1 MRLKLLKHRVFK
13 EYLPYYKRNLK
24 VALPVMLTQLGAS
37 LVGLFDSIM
46 VGHYATV
53 DLAAVSFSNALFFT
67 VMVFAMG
74 ALMGLTPLVGF
85 QVGSLTASE
94 SEQSNSVSGLTSN
107 NERSEWSDCR
117 AIIASLFQNGMLF
130 TVLLSIFTLVLLGGC
145 IPFLHC
151 FGQDPAVVEA
161 ARPYYILIVI
171 SIIPFLFFTFFKQ
184 FLEGLG
190 NTSVA
195 MVITL
200 LMNGLNIFLNWL
212 FIYGN
217 WGCPELGATG
227 AGVGSLV
234 ARVGMPICFVAVMYY
249 RKEWNGYLKAMRIAN
264 FRKSVIKELAKIGFP
279 IGVQTLMET
288 IAFTAAF
295 VFIGWIS
302 KEALAAHQIA
312 NQICDMTFMVI
323 LGIGSATTI
332 RVSHQLGAK
341 NLVGVRMASNAS
353 IHLVLLINAI
363 GAAVMIGFRN
373 YIPLLFTKDPEVIA
387 IASQLV
393 VLAGVLQLA
402 DGLQV
407 VAASMLRGITDV
419 KVSMIIAMF
428 SYTIVCISIG
438 LFLAFPMGMG
448 AVGIWI
454 GFVVGLSVAAVCLH
468 TRFRIKF
475 KELSSNF
482 V

>member
-1 MRLKLLKHRVFK
+1 MRFRD
-13 EYLPYYKRNLK
+13 YIPYYKRNLK

-46 VGHYATV
+46 VGRYATV

-74 ALMGLTPLVGF
+74 ALMGLTPLVGI
-85 QVGSLTASE
+85 QMGKLSD
-94 SEQSNSVSGLTSN
+94 QSQPSN
-107 NERSEWSDCR
+107 KTDISQR
-117 AIIASLFQNGMLF
+117 IASLFQNGMLF
-130 TVLLSIFTLVLLGGC
+130 TILLSIITLLILGGC
-145 IPFLHC
+145 IPLLHC
-151 FGQDPAVVEA
+151 FGQDPAVIEV
-161 ARPYYILIVI
+161 ARPYYILIVL

-200 LMNGLNIFLNWL
+200 VMNGLNIFLNWL

-217 WGCPELGATG
+217 WGCPELGAMG
-227 AGVGSLV
+227 AGIGSLV
-234 ARVGMPICFVAVMYY
+234 ARTGMPLCFLAVMYV
-249 RKEWNGYLKAMRIAN
+249 RREWKEYLLAIKLNR
-264 FRKSVIKELAKIGFP
+264 FRRSILKELTKIGFP

-295 VFIGWIS
+295 IIIGWIS

-312 NQICDMTFMVI
+312 NQLCDMTFMVI

-332 RVSHQLGAK
+332 RVSHQLGA
-341 NLVGVRMASNAS
+341 NNIEGVRMASNAS
-353 IHLVLLINAI
+353 IHLVLIINVI
-363 GAAVMIGFRN
+363 GAALMIGLCN
-373 YIPLLFTKDPEVIA
+373 QIPLIFTKDQEVIA
-387 IASQLV
+387 IASKLII
-393 VLAGVLQLA
+393 LAGVLQVA

-419 KVSMIIAMF
+419 KVPMVIAMI
-428 SYTIVCISIG
+428 SYTIICLSVG
-438 LFLAFPMGMG
+438 LFLAFPMRMG
-448 AVGIWI
+448 ASGIWI
-454 GFVVGLSVAAVCLH
+454 GFVVGLSVAAICLH
-468 TRFRIKF
+468 IRCRIKF
-475 KELSSNF
+475 QQLQLKISHQTPINA
-482 V
+482 

>member
-1 MRLKLLKHRVFK
+1 MFRK
-13 EYLPYYKRNLK
+13 YLPYYKRNLK

-46 VGHYATV
+46 VGRYATV

-85 QVGSLTASE
+85 QVGSLS
-94 SEQSNSVSGLTSN
+94 SNSDSGQTFN
-107 NERSEWSDCR
+107 NEYYDQSDNS
-117 AIIASLFQNGMLF
+117 IASSPQSLISSLFQNGMLF

-161 ARPYYILIVI
+161 ARPYYVLIVL
-171 SIIPFLFFTFFKQ
+171 SIVPFLFFTFFKQ

-200 LMNGLNIFLNWL
+200 VMNGLNIFLNWL

-227 AGVGSLV
+227 AGIGSLI
-234 ARVGMPICFVAVMYY
+234 ARIGMPICFVVVMFLRHEWKDYLLAV
-249 RKEWNGYLKAMRIAN
+249 RLRNFQASVLKQLSR
-264 FRKSVIKELAKIGFP
+264 IGFP

-332 RVSHQLGAK
+332 RVSHQLGAN
-341 NLVGVRMASNAS
+341 NLEGVRMASNAS

-363 GAAVMIGFRN
+363 GATVMIGFRN
-373 YIPLLFTKDPEVIA
+373 YIPLLFTHDQEVII
-387 IASQLV
+387 IASKLV

-419 KVSMIIAMF
+419 KVPMIIAMF

-454 GFVVGLSVAAVCLH
+454 GFVVGLSVAAICLH
-468 TRFRIKF
+468 TRFRIKYC
-475 KELSSNF
+475 ELLQR
-482 V
+482 

>member
-1 MRLKLLKHRVFK
+1 
-13 EYLPYYKRNLK
+13 
-24 VALPVMLTQLGAS
+24 MLTQLGAS

-46 VGHYATV
+46 VGRYATV

-74 ALMGLTPLVGF
+74 ALMGLTPLVGI
-85 QVGSLTASE
+85 QVGSLS
-94 SEQSNSVSGLTSN
+94 SDSSHDEQSNI
-107 NERSEWSDCR
+107 RSL
-117 AIIASLFQNGMLF
+117 IASFFQNGMLF
-130 TVLLSIFTLVLLGGC
+130 TVLLSFLSLVLLGGC

-151 FGQDPAVVEA
+151 FGQDPEVVQA
-161 ARPYYILIVI
+161 ARPYYTLIVL

-190 NTSVA
+190 NTAVA

-200 LMNGLNIFLNWL
+200 VMNGLNIFLNWL

-227 AGVGSLV
+227 AGIGSLV
-234 ARVGMPICFVAVMYY
+234 ARVGMPVCFVLVMYL
-249 RKEWNGYLKAMRIAN
+249 RKEWRGYLSSIRWQS
-264 FRKSVIKELAKIGFP
+264 FRLSVIKELTKIGFP

-312 NQICDMTFMVI
+312 NQMCDMTFMVI

-332 RVSHQLGAK
+332 RVSHQLGA
-341 NLVGVRMASNAS
+341 NHLEGVRMASNAS
-353 IHLVLLINAI
+353 IHLVLLINAV
-363 GAAVMIGFRN
+363 GAAVMIGLRHQ
-373 YIPLLFTKDPEVIA
+373 IPMLFTKDQEVIA
-387 IASQLV
+387 IASQLIA
-393 VLAGVLQLA
+393 LAGVLQFA

-419 KVSMIIAMF
+419 KVPMVIAMF
-428 SYTIVCISIG
+428 SYSIVCISIG

-454 GFVVGLSVAAVCLH
+454 GFVVGLSVAAICLH
-468 TRFRIKF
+468 TRFRIKYR
-475 KELSSNF
+475 ELLAKNQ
-482 V
+482 

>member
-1 MRLKLLKHRVFK
+1 MFRK
-13 EYLPYYKRNLK
+13 YLPYYKRNLK

-46 VGHYATV
+46 VGRYATV

-85 QVGSLTASE
+85 QVGSLS
-94 SEQSNSVSGLTSN
+94 SNSDSGQTSN
-107 NERSEWSDCR
+107 SEHYDQSDNS
-117 AIIASLFQNGMLF
+117 ITSSPQSLISSLFQNGMLF

-151 FGQDPAVVEA
+151 FGQDPAVVET
-161 ARPYYILIVI
+161 ARPYYVLIVL
-171 SIIPFLFFTFFKQ
+171 SIVPFLFFTFFKQ

-200 LMNGLNIFLNWL
+200 VMNGLNIFLNWL

-227 AGVGSLV
+227 AGIGSLI
-234 ARVGMPICFVAVMYY
+234 ARIGMPICFVVVMFLRHEWKDYLLAV
-249 RKEWNGYLKAMRIAN
+249 RLRNFQASVLKQLSR
-264 FRKSVIKELAKIGFP
+264 IGFP

-332 RVSHQLGAK
+332 RVSHQLGAN
-341 NLVGVRMASNAS
+341 NLEGVRMASNAS

-363 GAAVMIGFRN
+363 GATVMIGFRN
-373 YIPLLFTKDPEVIA
+373 YIPLLFTHDQEVII
-387 IASQLV
+387 IASKLV

-419 KVSMIIAMF
+419 KVPMIIAMF

-454 GFVVGLSVAAVCLH
+454 GFVVGLSVAAICLH
-468 TRFRIKF
+468 TRFRIKYC
-475 KELSSNF
+475 ELLQR
-482 V
+482 

>member
-1 MRLKLLKHRVFK
+1 
-13 EYLPYYKRNLK
+13 
-24 VALPVMLTQLGAS
+24 MLTQLGAS

-46 VGHYATV
+46 VGRYATV

-74 ALMGLTPLVGF
+74 ALMGLTPLVGI
-85 QVGSLTASE
+85 QVGSLS
-94 SEQSNSVSGLTSN
+94 SDSSHGEQSNI
-107 NERSEWSDCR
+107 RSL
-117 AIIASLFQNGMLF
+117 IASFFQNGMLF
-130 TVLLSIFTLVLLGGC
+130 TVLLSFLSLVLLGGC

-151 FGQDPAVVEA
+151 FGQDPEVVQA
-161 ARPYYILIVI
+161 ARPYYTLIVL

-190 NTSVA
+190 NTAVA

-200 LMNGLNIFLNWL
+200 VMNGLNIFLNWL

-227 AGVGSLV
+227 AGIGSLV
-234 ARVGMPICFVAVMYY
+234 ARIGMPVCFVVVMYL
-249 RKEWNGYLKAMRIAN
+249 RKEWRGYLSSIRWQS
-264 FRKSVIKELAKIGFP
+264 FRLSVIKELTKIGFP

-312 NQICDMTFMVI
+312 NQMCDMTFMVI

-332 RVSHQLGAK
+332 RVSHQLGANHLK
-341 NLVGVRMASNAS
+341 GVRMASNAS
-353 IHLVLLINAI
+353 IHLVLLINAV
-363 GAAVMIGFRN
+363 GAAVMIGLRHQ
-373 YIPLLFTKDPEVIA
+373 IPMLFTKDQEVIA
-387 IASQLV
+387 IASQLIA
-393 VLAGVLQLA
+393 LAGVLQFA

-419 KVSMIIAMF
+419 KVPMVIAMF
-428 SYTIVCISIG
+428 SYSIVCISIG

-454 GFVVGLSVAAVCLH
+454 GFVVGLSVAAICLH
-468 TRFRIKF
+468 TRFRIKYR
-475 KELSSNF
+475 ELLAKNQ
-482 V
+482 

>member
-1 MRLKLLKHRVFK
+1 VRFRD
-13 EYLPYYKRNLK
+13 YLPYYKRNLK

-53 DLAAVSFSNALFFT
+53 DLAAVSFSNAIFFT

-85 QVGSLTASE
+85 QVGSLSTNDN
-94 SEQSNSVSGLTSN
+94 EQSDSSLASSP
-107 NERSEWSDCR
+107 RRLIS
-117 AIIASLFQNGMLF
+117 SLFQNGTLF
-130 TVLLSIFTLVLLGGC
+130 TVLLSVFTLVLLGGC
-145 IPFLHC
+145 IPFLDC
-151 FGQDPAVVEA
+151 FGQDPKVVEV

-171 SIIPFLFFTFFKQ
+171 SIVPFLFFTFFKQ

-200 LMNGLNIFLNWL
+200 VMNGLNIFLNWL

-227 AGVGSLV
+227 AGIGSLI
-234 ARVGMPICFVAVMYY
+234 ARIGMPICFFLVMYFH
-249 RKEWNGYLKAMRIAN
+249 REWKTYIRAVRLKN
-264 FRKSVIKELAKIGFP
+264 FDFSVIKELSKIGVP

-332 RVSHQLGAK
+332 RVSHQLGAR
-341 NLVGVRMASNAS
+341 NLHGVRMASNAS

-363 GAAVMIGFRN
+363 GAVLMIGFRN
-373 YIPLLFTKDPEVIA
+373 QIPTLFTEDQEVIA
-387 IASQLV
+387 IASQLI

-419 KVSMIIAMF
+419 KVPMIIAIF
-428 SYTIVCISIG
+428 SYTIICISIG

-448 AVGIWI
+448 AQGIWI
-454 GFVVGLSVAAVCLH
+454 GFVVGLSVAAICLH
-468 TRFRIKF
+468 TRFRIKYR
-475 KELSSNF
+475 ELLAASRLN
-482 V
+482 

>member
-1 MRLKLLKHRVFK
+1 MYSFK
-13 EYLPYYKRNLK
+13 TYLPYYKRNLK
-24 VALPVMLTQLGAS
+24 VAFPVMLTQLGAS

-46 VGHYATV
+46 VGRYATI

-74 ALMGLTPLVGF
+74 ALMGLTPLVGI
-85 QVGSLTASE
+85 QVGSLS
-94 SEQSNSVSGLTSN
+94 SDSSHGEQSNI
-107 NERSEWSDCR
+107 RSL
-117 AIIASLFQNGMLF
+117 IASFFQNGMLF
-130 TVLLSIFTLVLLGGC
+130 TVLLSFLSLVLLGGC

-151 FGQDPAVVEA
+151 FGQDPEVVQA
-161 ARPYYILIVI
+161 ARPYYTLIVL

-190 NTSVA
+190 NTAVA

-200 LMNGLNIFLNWL
+200 VMNGLNIFLNWL

-227 AGVGSLV
+227 AGIGSLV
-234 ARVGMPICFVAVMYY
+234 ARVGMPVCFVLVMYL
-249 RKEWNGYLKAMRIAN
+249 RKEWRGYLSSIRWQS
-264 FRKSVIKELAKIGFP
+264 FRLSVIKELTKIGFP

-302 KEALAAHQIA
+302 KETLAAHQIA
-312 NQICDMTFMVI
+312 NQMCDMTFMVI

-332 RVSHQLGAK
+332 RVSHQLGA
-341 NLVGVRMASNAS
+341 NHLEGVRMASNAS
-353 IHLVLLINAI
+353 IHLVLLINAV
-363 GAAVMIGFRN
+363 GAAVMIGLRHQ
-373 YIPLLFTKDPEVIA
+373 IPMLFTKDQEVIA
-387 IASQLV
+387 IASQLIA
-393 VLAGVLQLA
+393 LAGVLQFA

-419 KVSMIIAMF
+419 KVPMVIAMF
-428 SYTIVCISIG
+428 SYSIVCISIG

-454 GFVVGLSVAAVCLH
+454 GFVVGLSVAAICLH
-468 TRFRIKF
+468 TRFRIKYR
-475 KELSSNF
+475 ELLAKNQ
-482 V
+482 

>member
-1 MRLKLLKHRVFK
+1 M
-13 EYLPYYKRNLK
+13 
-24 VALPVMLTQLGAS
+24 MLTQLGAS

-46 VGHYATV
+46 VGRYATV

-74 ALMGLTPLVGF
+74 ALMGLTPLVGIE
-85 QVGSLTASE
+85 VGKMSDAT
-94 SEQSNSVSGLTSN
+94 EQSELQLRIT
-107 NERSEWSDCR
+107 
-117 AIIASLFQNGMLF
+117 ALFKNGALF
-130 TVLLSIFTLVLLGGC
+130 TILLSIFTLILLGGC

-151 FGQDPAVVEA
+151 FGQDPAVVEV
-161 ARPYYILIVI
+161 ARPYYTLIVL
-171 SIIPFLFFTFFKQ
+171 SIAPFLFFTFFKQ

-200 LMNGLNIFLNWL
+200 AMNALNILLNWL

-227 AGVGSLV
+227 AGIGSLI
-234 ARVGMPICFVAVMYY
+234 ARTGMPICFMAAMYFRREWRGYIRSIRTKGY
-249 RKEWNGYLKAMRIAN
+249 RLSTIQ
-264 FRKSVIKELAKIGFP
+264 ELSKIGFP
-279 IGVQTLMET
+279 IGIQTLMET

-332 RVSHQLGAK
+332 RVSHQLGAN
-341 NLVGVRMASNAS
+341 NLDGVRMASHAS
-353 IHLVLLINAI
+353 IHLVLVINAI
-363 GAAVMIGFRN
+363 GAALMIGLRHQ
-373 YIPLLFTKDPEVIA
+373 IPLLFTEDQEVIA
-387 IASQLV
+387 IASKLV
-393 VLAGVLQLA
+393 VLAGMLQLA

-419 KVSMIIAMF
+419 KVPMVIAVI
-428 SYTIVCISIG
+428 SYTIICISVG
-438 LFLAFPMGMG
+438 LTLAFPMGMG
-448 AVGIWI
+448 AEGIWI
-454 GFVVGLSVAAVCLH
+454 GFVIGLSTAAVCLH
-468 TRFRIKF
+468 LRFHKQF
-475 KELSSNF
+475 KKLKTTTLP
-482 V
+482 

>member
-1 MRLKLLKHRVFK
+1 MFRK
-13 EYLPYYKRNLK
+13 YLPYYKRNLK

-46 VGHYATV
+46 VGRYATV

-85 QVGSLTASE
+85 QVGSLS
-94 SEQSNSVSGLTSN
+94 SNSDSGQTSN
-107 NERSEWSDCR
+107 SEHYDQSDNS
-117 AIIASLFQNGMLF
+117 IASSPQSLISSLFQNGMLF

-161 ARPYYILIVI
+161 ARPYYVLIVL
-171 SIIPFLFFTFFKQ
+171 SIVPFLFFTFFKQ

-200 LMNGLNIFLNWL
+200 VMNGLNIFLNWL

-227 AGVGSLV
+227 AGIGSLI
-234 ARVGMPICFVAVMYY
+234 ARIGMPICFVVVMFLRY
-249 RKEWNGYLKAMRIAN
+249 EWKDYLLAFRLRN
-264 FRKSVIKELAKIGFP
+264 FQASVLKQLSRIGFP

-332 RVSHQLGAK
+332 RVSHQLGAN
-341 NLVGVRMASNAS
+341 NLEGVRMASNAS

-363 GAAVMIGFRN
+363 GATVMIGFRN
-373 YIPLLFTKDPEVIA
+373 YIPLLFTHDQEVIV

-419 KVSMIIAMF
+419 KVPMIIAMF

-454 GFVVGLSVAAVCLH
+454 GFVVGLSVAAICLH
-468 TRFRIKF
+468 TRFRIKYR
-475 KELSSNF
+475 ELLQR
-482 V
+482 

>member
-1 MRLKLLKHRVFK
+1 
-13 EYLPYYKRNLK
+13 
-24 VALPVMLTQLGAS
+24 MLTQLGAS

-74 ALMGLTPLVGF
+74 ALMGLTPLIGI
-85 QVGSLTASE
+85 QVGKISDTTDNSDE
-94 SEQSNSVSGLTSN
+94 STRLAESKN
-107 NERSEWSDCR
+107 
-117 AIIASLFQNGMLF
+117 IISSLFQNGMLF
-130 TVLLSIFTLVLLGGC
+130 TILLSIMTLILLGGC

-151 FGQDPAVVEA
+151 FGQDPAVVEV
-161 ARPYYILIVI
+161 ARPYFILIVI
-171 SIIPFLFFTFFKQ
+171 SIVPFLFFTFFKQ
-184 FLEGLG
+184 CLEGLG

-200 LMNGLNIFLNWL
+200 VMNGINILLNWL

-227 AGVGSLV
+227 AGIGSLV
-234 ARVGMPICFVAVMYY
+234 ARIGMPICFFVVMYF
-249 RKEWNGYLKAMRIAN
+249 RREWKEYMTSMRWSKFKA
-264 FRKSVIKELAKIGFP
+264 SVIKELTKIGFP

-295 VFIGWIS
+295 IFIGWIS

-332 RVSHQLGAK
+332 RVSHQLGAN
-341 NLVGVRMASNAS
+341 NLHGVRMASNAS
-353 IHLVLLINAI
+353 IHLVLFINTI
-363 GAAVMIGFRN
+363 GAILMIGLRN
-373 YIPLLFTKDPEVIA
+373 QIPMLFTEDPEVIA
-387 IASQLV
+387 IASKLV

-419 KVSMIIAMF
+419 KIPMFIALF

-454 GFVVGLSVAAVCLH
+454 GFVVGLSVAAICLH
-468 TRFRIKF
+468 IRFRWKF
-475 KELSSNF
+475 KQISLSR
-482 V
+482 

>member
-1 MRLKLLKHRVFK
+1 MRFRD
-13 EYLPYYKRNLK
+13 YLPYYKRNLK

-53 DLAAVSFSNALFFT
+53 DLAAVSFSNAIFFT

-85 QVGSLTASE
+85 QVGSLSTNDN
-94 SEQSNSVSGLTSN
+94 EQSDSSLASSP
-107 NERSEWSDCR
+107 RRLIS
-117 AIIASLFQNGMLF
+117 SLFQNGTLF
-130 TVLLSIFTLVLLGGC
+130 TVLLSVFTLVLLGGC
-145 IPFLHC
+145 IPFLDC
-151 FGQDPAVVEA
+151 FGQDPKVVEV

-171 SIIPFLFFTFFKQ
+171 SIVPFLFFTFFKQ

-200 LMNGLNIFLNWL
+200 VMNGLNIFLNWL

-227 AGVGSLV
+227 AGIGSLI
-234 ARVGMPICFVAVMYY
+234 ARIGMPICFFLVMYFH
-249 RKEWNGYLKAMRIAN
+249 REWKTYIRAVRLKN
-264 FRKSVIKELAKIGFP
+264 FDFSVIKELSKIGVP

-332 RVSHQLGAK
+332 RVSHQLGAH
-341 NLVGVRMASNAS
+341 NLHGVRMASNAS
-353 IHLVLLINAI
+353 IHLVLLINTI
-363 GAAVMIGFRN
+363 GAVLMIGFRN
-373 YIPLLFTKDPEVIA
+373 QIPTLFTEDQEVIT
-387 IASQLV
+387 IASQLI

-419 KVSMIIAMF
+419 KVPMIIAIF
-428 SYTIVCISIG
+428 SYTIICISIG

-448 AVGIWI
+448 AQGIWI
-454 GFVVGLSVAAVCLH
+454 GFVVGLSVAAICLH
-468 TRFRIKF
+468 TRFRIKYR
-475 KELSSNF
+475 ELLAASRLN
-482 V
+482 

>member
-1 MRLKLLKHRVFK
+1 MFRK
-13 EYLPYYKRNLK
+13 YLPYYNRNLK

-46 VGHYATV
+46 VGRYATV

-85 QVGSLTASE
+85 QVGSLSSSSDSGQT
-94 SEQSNSVSGLTSN
+94 SNS
-107 NERSEWSDCR
+107 EHYDQSDNS
-117 AIIASLFQNGMLF
+117 IASSPQSLISSLFQNGMLF
-130 TVLLSIFTLVLLGGC
+130 TVLLSVFTLVLLGGC

-161 ARPYYILIVI
+161 ARPYYVLIVL
-171 SIIPFLFFTFFKQ
+171 SIVPFLFFTFFKQ

-227 AGVGSLV
+227 AGIGSLI
-234 ARVGMPICFVAVMYY
+234 ARIGMPICFVVVMFLRHEWKDYLLAV
-249 RKEWNGYLKAMRIAN
+249 RLRNFQASVLKQLSR
-264 FRKSVIKELAKIGFP
+264 IGFP

-332 RVSHQLGAK
+332 RVSHQLGAN
-341 NLVGVRMASNAS
+341 NLEGVRMASNAS

-363 GAAVMIGFRN
+363 GATVMIGFRN
-373 YIPLLFTKDPEVIA
+373 YIPLLFTHDQEVIV

-419 KVSMIIAMF
+419 KVPMIIAMF

-454 GFVVGLSVAAVCLH
+454 GFVVGLSVAAICLH
-468 TRFRIKF
+468 TRFRIKYR
-475 KELSSNF
+475 ELLQR
-482 V
+482 

>member
-1 MRLKLLKHRVFK
+1 MFRK
-13 EYLPYYKRNLK
+13 YLPYYKRNLK

-46 VGHYATV
+46 VGRYATV

-85 QVGSLTASE
+85 QVGSLS
-94 SEQSNSVSGLTSN
+94 SNSDSGQTSN
-107 NERSEWSDCR
+107 SEHYDQSDNS
-117 AIIASLFQNGMLF
+117 ITSSPQSLISSLFQNGMLF

-161 ARPYYILIVI
+161 ARPYYVLIVL
-171 SIIPFLFFTFFKQ
+171 SIVPFLFFTFFKQ

-200 LMNGLNIFLNWL
+200 VMNGLNIFLNWL

-227 AGVGSLV
+227 AGIGSLI
-234 ARVGMPICFVAVMYY
+234 ARIGMPICFVVVMFLRHEWKDYLLAV
-249 RKEWNGYLKAMRIAN
+249 RLRNFQASVLKQLSR
-264 FRKSVIKELAKIGFP
+264 IGFP

-332 RVSHQLGAK
+332 RVSHQLGAN
-341 NLVGVRMASNAS
+341 NLEGVRMASNAS

-363 GAAVMIGFRN
+363 GATVMIGFRN
-373 YIPLLFTKDPEVIA
+373 YIPLLFTHDQEVII
-387 IASQLV
+387 IASKLV

-419 KVSMIIAMF
+419 KVPMIIAMF

-454 GFVVGLSVAAVCLH
+454 GFVVGLSVAAICLH
-468 TRFRIKF
+468 TRFRIKYR
-475 KELSSNF
+475 ELLQR
-482 V
+482 

>member
-1 MRLKLLKHRVFK
+1 MFRK
-13 EYLPYYKRNLK
+13 YLPYYKRNLK

-46 VGHYATV
+46 VGRYATV

-85 QVGSLTASE
+85 QVGSLS
-94 SEQSNSVSGLTSN
+94 SNSDSGQTSN
-107 NERSEWSDCR
+107 SEHYDQSDNS
-117 AIIASLFQNGMLF
+117 ITSSPQSLISSLFQNGMLF

-151 FGQDPAVVEA
+151 FGQDPAVVET
-161 ARPYYILIVI
+161 ARPYYVLIVL
-171 SIIPFLFFTFFKQ
+171 SIVPFLFFTFFKQ

-200 LMNGLNIFLNWL
+200 VMNGLNIFLNWL

-227 AGVGSLV
+227 AGIGSLI
-234 ARVGMPICFVAVMYY
+234 ARIGMPICFVVVMFLRHEWKDYLLAV
-249 RKEWNGYLKAMRIAN
+249 RLRNFQASVLKQLSR
-264 FRKSVIKELAKIGFP
+264 IGFP

-332 RVSHQLGAK
+332 RVSHQLGAN
-341 NLVGVRMASNAS
+341 NLEGVRMASNAS

-363 GAAVMIGFRN
+363 GATVMIGFRN
-373 YIPLLFTKDPEVIA
+373 YIPLLFTHDQEVII
-387 IASQLV
+387 IASKLV

-419 KVSMIIAMF
+419 KVPMIIAMF

-454 GFVVGLSVAAVCLH
+454 GFVVGLSVAAICLH

-475 KELSSNF
+475 NQLCLKM
-482 V
+482 

>member
-1 MRLKLLKHRVFK
+1 MRFR

-46 VGHYATV
+46 VGRYATV

-74 ALMGLTPLVGF
+74 ALMGITPLVGI
-85 QVGSLTASE
+85 QVGNLTSNNDSGLSSDSE
-94 SEQSNSVSGLTSN
+94 HSEQSNSKF
-107 NERSEWSDCR
+107 
-117 AIIASLFQNGMLF
+117 IIASLFQNGMLF
-130 TVLLSIFTLVLLGGC
+130 TILLSILTFVLLGGC

-151 FGQDPAVVEA
+151 FGQDPEVIEV

-171 SIIPFLFFTFFKQ
+171 SIVPFLFFTFFKQ

-200 LMNGLNIFLNWL
+200 VMNALNIFLNWL

-217 WGCPELGATG
+217 WGCPELGAAG

-234 ARVGMPICFVAVMYY
+234 ARIGMPVCFVVAMYV
-249 RKEWNGYLKAMRIAN
+249 RREWKGYLLNIRLHKMKA
-264 FRKSVIKELAKIGFP
+264 SVIKELSKIGFP
-279 IGVQTLMET
+279 IGIQTLMET

-295 VFIGWIS
+295 IFIGWIS

-341 NLVGVRMASNAS
+341 NLEGVRMASNAS

-363 GAAVMIGFRN
+363 GAAVMIGLRHQ
-373 YIPLLFTKDPEVIA
+373 IPLLFTHDQEVIA

-419 KVSMIIAMF
+419 KVPMVIALF

-438 LFLAFPMGMG
+438 LFLAFQMGMG

-468 TRFRIKF
+468 IRFRRIYKR
-475 KELSSNF
+475 LLN
-482 V
+482 

>member
-1 MRLKLLKHRVFK
+1 
-13 EYLPYYKRNLK
+13 
-24 VALPVMLTQLGAS
+24 MLTQLGAS

-74 ALMGLTPLVGF
+74 ALMGLTPLVGIE
-85 QVGSLTASE
+85 VGKISDKT
-94 SEQSNSVSGLTSN
+94 EQSELQSRIT
-107 NERSEWSDCR
+107 
-117 AIIASLFQNGMLF
+117 SLFQNGALF
-130 TVLLSIFTLVLLGGC
+130 TILLSIFTLFLLGGC

-151 FGQDPAVVEA
+151 FGQDPAVVEV
-161 ARPYYILIVI
+161 ARPYYTLIVL

-200 LMNGLNIFLNWL
+200 AMNALNIFLNWL

-227 AGVGSLV
+227 AGIGSLV
-234 ARVGMPICFVAVMYY
+234 ARIGMPICFFAAMYF
-249 RKEWNGYLKAMRIAN
+249 RREWKGYIRSIRTRA
-264 FRKSVIKELAKIGFP
+264 FRLSTIKELSKIGFP
-279 IGVQTLMET
+279 IGIQTLMET

-332 RVSHQLGAK
+332 RVSHQLGAN
-341 NLVGVRMASNAS
+341 NLHGVRMASHAS
-353 IHLVLLINAI
+353 IHLVLVINAI
-363 GAAVMIGFRN
+363 GAALMIGLRHQ
-373 YIPLLFTKDPEVIA
+373 IPLLFTEDQEVIA
-387 IASQLV
+387 IASKLV
-393 VLAGVLQLA
+393 VLAGMLQLA

-419 KVSMIIAMF
+419 KVPMIIAVI
-428 SYTIVCISIG
+428 SYTIICISVG
-438 LFLAFPMGMG
+438 LTLAFPMGMG
-448 AVGIWI
+448 AEGIWI
-454 GFVVGLSVAAVCLH
+454 GFVIGLSTAAVCLH
-468 TRFRIKF
+468 LRFHKQF
-475 KELSSNF
+475 KKLKTTTLP
-482 V
+482 

>member
-1 MRLKLLKHRVFK
+1 
-13 EYLPYYKRNLK
+13 
-24 VALPVMLTQLGAS
+24 
-37 LVGLFDSIM
+37 M
-46 VGHYATV
+46 VGRYATV

-74 ALMGLTPLVGF
+74 ALMGLTPLVGI
-85 QVGSLTASE
+85 QVGSLS
-94 SEQSNSVSGLTSN
+94 SDSSHGEQSNI
-107 NERSEWSDCR
+107 RSL
-117 AIIASLFQNGMLF
+117 IASFFQNGMLF
-130 TVLLSIFTLVLLGGC
+130 TVLLSFLSLVLLGGC

-151 FGQDPAVVEA
+151 FGQDPEVVQA
-161 ARPYYILIVI
+161 ARPYYTLIVL

-190 NTSVA
+190 NTAVA

-200 LMNGLNIFLNWL
+200 VMNGLNIFLNWL

-227 AGVGSLV
+227 AGIGSLV
-234 ARVGMPICFVAVMYY
+234 ARIGMPVCFVVVMYL
-249 RKEWNGYLKAMRIAN
+249 RKEWRGYLSSIRWQS
-264 FRKSVIKELAKIGFP
+264 FRLSVIKELTKIGFP

-312 NQICDMTFMVI
+312 NQMCDMTFMVI

-332 RVSHQLGAK
+332 RVSHQLGA
-341 NLVGVRMASNAS
+341 NHLEGVRMASNAS
-353 IHLVLLINAI
+353 IHLVLLINAV
-363 GAAVMIGFRN
+363 GAAVMIGLRHQ
-373 YIPLLFTKDPEVIA
+373 IPMLFTKDQEVIA
-387 IASQLV
+387 IASQLIA
-393 VLAGVLQLA
+393 LAGVLQFA

-419 KVSMIIAMF
+419 KVPMVIAMF
-428 SYTIVCISIG
+428 SYSIVCISIG

-454 GFVVGLSVAAVCLH
+454 GFVVGLSVAAICLH
-468 TRFRIKF
+468 TRFRIKYR
-475 KELSSNF
+475 ELLAKNQ
-482 V
+482 

>member
-1 MRLKLLKHRVFK
+1 
-13 EYLPYYKRNLK
+13 
-24 VALPVMLTQLGAS
+24 
-37 LVGLFDSIM
+37 
-46 VGHYATV
+46 
-53 DLAAVSFSNALFFT
+53 
-67 VMVFAMG
+67 
-74 ALMGLTPLVGF
+74 
-85 QVGSLTASE
+85 
-94 SEQSNSVSGLTSN
+94 
-107 NERSEWSDCR
+107 
-117 AIIASLFQNGMLF
+117 MLF
-130 TVLLSIFTLVLLGGC
+130 TVLLSFFTLVLLGGC

-161 ARPYYILIVI
+161 ARPYYTLIVI

-249 RKEWNGYLKAMRIAN
+249 RKEWKGYLKAMRIAN

-341 NLVGVRMASNAS
+341 NLEGVRMASNAS

-419 KVSMIIAMF
+419 KVPMIIAMF

-475 KELSSNF
+475 RDLELQIG
-482 V
+482 

>member
-1 MRLKLLKHRVFK
+1 
-13 EYLPYYKRNLK
+13 
-24 VALPVMLTQLGAS
+24 MLTQLGAS

-74 ALMGLTPLVGF
+74 ALMGLTPLIGI
-85 QVGSLTASE
+85 QVGKISDTTDNSDE
-94 SEQSNSVSGLTSN
+94 STRLAESKN
-107 NERSEWSDCR
+107 
-117 AIIASLFQNGMLF
+117 IISSLFQNGMLF
-130 TVLLSIFTLVLLGGC
+130 TILLSFMTLILLGGC

-151 FGQDPAVVEA
+151 FGQDPAVVEV
-161 ARPYYILIVI
+161 ARPYFILIVI
-171 SIIPFLFFTFFKQ
+171 SIVPFLFFTFFKQ

-200 LMNGLNIFLNWL
+200 VMNGINILLNWL

-227 AGVGSLV
+227 AGIGSLV
-234 ARVGMPICFVAVMYY
+234 ARIGMPICFFLVMYF
-249 RKEWNGYLKAMRIAN
+249 RREWKEYMTSMRWSKFKA
-264 FRKSVIKELAKIGFP
+264 SVIKELTKIGFP

-295 VFIGWIS
+295 IFIGWIS

-332 RVSHQLGAK
+332 RVSHQLGAN
-341 NLVGVRMASNAS
+341 NLHGVRMASNAS
-353 IHLVLLINAI
+353 IHLVLFINTI
-363 GAAVMIGFRN
+363 GAILMIGLRN
-373 YIPLLFTKDPEVIA
+373 QIPMLFTEDPEVIA
-387 IASQLV
+387 IASKLV

-419 KVSMIIAMF
+419 KIPMFIALF

-454 GFVVGLSVAAVCLH
+454 GFVVGLSVAAICLH
-468 TRFRIKF
+468 IRFRWKF
-475 KELSSNF
+475 KQISLSR
-482 V
+482 

>member
-1 MRLKLLKHRVFK
+1 
-13 EYLPYYKRNLK
+13 
-24 VALPVMLTQLGAS
+24 MLTQLGAS
-37 LVGLFDSIM
+37 LVGLFDYIM

-74 ALMGLTPLVGF
+74 ALMGLTPLVGIE
-85 QVGSLTASE
+85 VGKMSDETE
-94 SEQSNSVSGLTSN
+94 HFKIQSRIT
-107 NERSEWSDCR
+107 
-117 AIIASLFQNGMLF
+117 SLFQNGALF
-130 TVLLSIFTLVLLGGC
+130 TILLSIFTLFLLGGC

-151 FGQDPAVVEA
+151 FGQDPAVVEV
-161 ARPYYILIVI
+161 ARPYYTLIVL

-200 LMNGLNIFLNWL
+200 AMNALNIFLNWL

-227 AGVGSLV
+227 AGIGSLV
-234 ARVGMPICFVAVMYY
+234 ARIGMPICFFAAMYF
-249 RKEWNGYLKAMRIAN
+249 RREWKGYIRSIRTRA
-264 FRKSVIKELAKIGFP
+264 FRLSTIKELSKIGFP
-279 IGVQTLMET
+279 IGIQTLMET

-332 RVSHQLGAK
+332 RVSHQLGAN
-341 NLVGVRMASNAS
+341 NLHGVRMASHAS
-353 IHLVLLINAI
+353 IHLVLVINAI
-363 GAAVMIGFRN
+363 GAALMIGLRHQ
-373 YIPLLFTKDPEVIA
+373 IPLLFTEDQEVIA
-387 IASQLV
+387 IASKLV
-393 VLAGVLQLA
+393 VLAGMLQLA

-419 KVSMIIAMF
+419 KVPMIIAVI
-428 SYTIVCISIG
+428 SYTIICISVG
-438 LFLAFPMGMG
+438 LTLAFPMGMG
-448 AVGIWI
+448 AEGIWI
-454 GFVVGLSVAAVCLH
+454 GFVIGLSTAAVCLH
-468 TRFRIKF
+468 LRFHKQF
-475 KELSSNF
+475 KKLKTTTLP
-482 V
+482 

>member
-1 MRLKLLKHRVFK
+1 
-13 EYLPYYKRNLK
+13 
-24 VALPVMLTQLGAS
+24 MLTQLGAS

-46 VGHYATV
+46 VGRYATV

-74 ALMGLTPLVGF
+74 ALMGLTPLVGI
-85 QVGSLTASE
+85 QMGRLASNND
-94 SEQSNSVSGLTSN
+94 SHLTSD
-107 NERSEWSDCR
+107 SELSDGKS
-117 AIIASLFQNGMLF
+117 IITSLFQNGMLF
-130 TVLLSIFTLVLLGGC
+130 TVLLGVFTLVLLGGC

-151 FGQDPAVVEA
+151 FGQDPEVVEA
-161 ARPYYILIVI
+161 AKPYYILIVI
-171 SIIPFLFFTFFKQ
+171 SIVPFLFFTFFKQ

-195 MVITL
+195 MVITIV
-200 LMNGLNIFLNWL
+200 MNGLNIFLNWL

-217 WGCPELGATG
+217 LGCPELGATG
-227 AGVGSLV
+227 AGIGSLV
-234 ARVGMPICFVAVMYY
+234 ARIGMPICFVVVMYFH
-249 RKEWNGYLKAMRIAN
+249 RDWKTYLSSIRFGR
-264 FRKSVIKELAKIGFP
+264 FRASVIRELTKIGFP

-295 VFIGWIS
+295 IFIGWIS

-332 RVSHQLGAK
+332 RVSHQLGAN
-341 NLVGVRMASNAS
+341 NLEGVRMASNAS

-363 GAAVMIGFRN
+363 GAALMIGFRHQ
-373 YIPLLFTKDPEVIA
+373 IPLLFTHDQEVIA

-419 KVSMIIAMF
+419 KVPMVIAIV
-428 SYTIVCISIG
+428 SYTIVCISTG
-438 LFLAFPMGMG
+438 LFLAFLMGMG

-454 GFVVGLSVAAVCLH
+454 GFVVGLSLAAVCLH

-475 KELSSNF
+475 KEISSNF